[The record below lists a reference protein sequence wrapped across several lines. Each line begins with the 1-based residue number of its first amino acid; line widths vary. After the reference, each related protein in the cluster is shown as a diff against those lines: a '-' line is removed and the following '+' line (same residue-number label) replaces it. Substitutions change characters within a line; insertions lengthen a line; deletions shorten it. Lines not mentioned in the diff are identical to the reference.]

1 MPNLWKLPVRIKVY
15 EALGALA
22 DERLQLISS
31 SRGTVTS
38 SSGNKTYDVIYTPE
52 TNEIN
57 TNDNASYWQG
67 YLGYPALA
75 FLMKIGLLPFDES
88 LASSLKGISW
98 KEINQKFKNDFSKT
112 ECYIYQT
119 APQHQLELFAA
130 KTISKLESLKLI
142 KPLKRLIPPKGY

>member
-1 MPNLWKLPVRIKVY
+1 MSNLWKLPVRIKVY

-38 SSGNKTYDVIYTPE
+38 SSGNKTYDVIYTPK

-88 LASSLKGISW
+88 LASSLKGIAW

-119 APQHQLELFAA
+119 APQQQLELFAA